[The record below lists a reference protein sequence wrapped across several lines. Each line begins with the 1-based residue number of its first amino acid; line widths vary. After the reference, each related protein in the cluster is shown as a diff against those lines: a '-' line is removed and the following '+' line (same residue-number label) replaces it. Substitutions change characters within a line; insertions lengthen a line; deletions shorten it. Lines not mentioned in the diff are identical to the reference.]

1 VAVTLPP
8 LRTVRAVD
16 IEPEAEG
23 PRWLIESLWPDC
35 AVGIIGGQ
43 PKSWKSFLALDLALS
58 VSSGTPCLGRYR
70 VPEATSA
77 LIYLAEDSLL
87 DVRGRIECL
96 AKSRG
101 LALGALDLDI
111 IAEPVLRLDQDRD
124 QRRLRE
130 TINRLGPRLL
140 VLDPLVRLHRLDENS
155 SSEISGLLGYLREL
169 QRGQDV
175 SVVLVHHTSKRA
187 QTRHGQSL
195 RGTSDLHA
203 WADVGLYLT
212 WHGDRLRLT
221 SELRTARPPD
231 PVELR
236 LVTEDPEATHLEIHA
251 PSTGTKAD
259 EPQRPLTQRILGVLE
274 REAPHALRRST
285 LRETLRVNN
294 AKLGAALGELEE
306 MGFARRGNHGWQL
319 ARGA

>member
-1 VAVTLPP
+1 
-8 LRTVRAVD
+8 VRAAD

-23 PRWLIESLWPDC
+23 PRWLIESLWPDS
-35 AVGIIGGQ
+35 AVGVLGGQ

-58 VSSGTPCLGRYR
+58 VASGTPCLGRYR
-70 VPEATSA
+70 VPERSRS
-77 LIYLAEDSLL
+77 LVYLAEDSLL
-87 DVRGRIECL
+87 DVRCRIECL

-101 LALGALDLDI
+101 LKLDQLDLDI
-111 IAEPVLRLDQDRD
+111 IAEPVLRLDLETD
-124 QRRLRE
+124 QRRLLE
-130 TINRLGPRLL
+130 TVQRLAPRLL

-155 SSEISGLLGYLREL
+155 SSEISGLLGYLRAL
-169 QRGQDV
+169 QREHDV

-221 SELRTARPPD
+221 PELRTARAPD
-231 PVELR
+231 AVELD
-236 LVTEDPEATHLEIHA
+236 LVTEDPATIHLEVRNGDGGA
-251 PSTGTKAD
+251 DPSGP
-259 EPQRPLTQRILGVLE
+259 EPPLSQRILRELE

-285 LRETLRVNN
+285 LRQALHVNN
-294 AKLGAALGELEE
+294 AKLGHALAELEQ
-306 MGFARRGNHGWQL
+306 MGFARRSEHGWQL
-319 ARGA
+319 ARSS